1 LIASAVFALL
11 AQATAFGADAVATTP
26 ATPAAV
32 TAAAPVTPAAIAPG
46 ATAPAAN
53 ATPPAAPPNV
63 TPAAAPAPDAAA
75 SAPLGAK
82 DSATASVAP
91 AAAPASL
98 DNRIQELKGDVIR
111 LNRDLLVLE
120 EELLFPANTQVAL
133 FVSMDVGKLFEL
145 DSVQIK
151 LDDKVVTNYL
161 YTPLEVQALH
171 RGGVQRV
178 YLGNLKAGTHEIVA
192 FFTGGGPHWRDYK
205 RGATVKFDKG
215 TDPKYIELR
224 IKDSTGK
231 LQPEFDVK
239 VWQ

>member
-1 LIASAVFALL
+1 MGLSMKNRILSLAVLLAAALL
-11 AQATAFGADAVATTP
+11 QPAWSADAVA
-26 ATPAAV
+26 
-32 TAAAPVTPAAIAPG
+32 PVA
-46 ATAPAAN
+46 APAA
-53 ATPPAAPPNV
+53 AAV
-63 TPAAAPAPDAAA
+63 AASAPAPALSASAPALSASAPAAAA
-75 SAPLGAK
+75 SAPEA
-82 DSATASVAP
+82 AT
-91 AAAPASL
+91 L
-98 DNRIQELKGDVIR
+98 DGRIQDVKADVIKI
-111 LNRDLLVLE
+111 NRDLLVLE

-145 DSVQIK
+145 DSVQVK
-151 LDDKVVTNYL
+151 LDDKVVASYL

-178 YLGNLKAGTHEIVA
+178 FLGNLRTGNHELVA
-192 FFTGGGPHWRDYK
+192 FFTGKGPHERDYK

-224 IKDSTGK
+224 IQDSMGK

>member
-1 LIASAVFALL
+1 MLKRIAHLIAAAALAVSAHTGTWSAEP
-11 AQATAFGADAVATTP
+11 AQP
-26 ATPAAV
+26 ATPIAV
-32 TAAAPVTPAAIAPG
+32 KADSAAA
-46 ATAPAAN
+46 
-53 ATPPAAPPNV
+53 
-63 TPAAAPAPDAAA
+63 
-75 SAPLGAK
+75 
-82 DSATASVAP
+82 VAP
-91 AAAPASL
+91 AAAPAGL
-98 DNRIQELKGDVIR
+98 DNRIQDLKGDVIR

-171 RGGVQRV
+171 RGGVQRA
-178 YLGNLKAGTHEIVA
+178 YLGNLKAGSHEIVA
-192 FFTGGGPHWRDYK
+192 FFTGKGPHERDYK
-205 RGATVKFDKG
+205 RATTIKFDKG